1 MRKKLI
7 IINGVMG
14 VGKTSVSK
22 ALYKQLDNSFWL
34 DGDNCW
40 MMNPFEVTSGNKY
53 MVIDNITY
61 LINNFIKN
69 SKSKYIIL
77 NWVIHKDEIMD
88 SILYKINMDKID
100 LYKITLI
107 CDEDTLVKRIKKDI
121 KSGIRDEDNIKRSL
135 DKLKLYKNMNTL
147 KIDTFKCIYFYF
159 MNKDLYSKGV
169 KFKFFLKVF
178 EK

>member
-40 MMNPFEVTSGNKY
+40 MMNPFEVTSENKY

-69 SKSKYIIL
+69 SKSEHIIL
-77 NWVIHKDEIMD
+77 NWVIHTDEIMD
-88 SILYKINMDKID
+88 SILYKINMNKID

-147 KIDTFKCIYFYF
+147 KIDTA
-159 MNKDLYSKGV
+159 NKSIDEIVENIKNIINN
-169 KFKFFLKVF
+169 
-178 EK
+178 

>member
-40 MMNPFEVTSGNKY
+40 MMNPFEVTSENKY

-77 NWVIHKDEIMD
+77 NWVIHTDEIMD

-147 KIDTFKCIYFYF
+147 KIDTA
-159 MNKDLYSKGV
+159 NKSIDEIVENIKNIINN
-169 KFKFFLKVF
+169 
-178 EK
+178 

>member
-40 MMNPFEVTSGNKY
+40 MMNPFEVTSENKY

-77 NWVIHKDEIMD
+77 NWVIHTDEIMD

-147 KIDTFKCIYFYF
+147 KIDTA
-159 MNKDLYSKGV
+159 NKSIDEIVENIKNII
-169 KFKFFLKVF
+169 KN
-178 EK
+178 

>member
-40 MMNPFEVTSGNKY
+40 MMNPFDVTSENKY

-77 NWVIHKDEIMD
+77 NWVIHTDEIMD

-107 CDEDTLVKRIKKDI
+107 YDEDTLVKRIKKDI

-147 KIDTFKCIYFYF
+147 KIDTA
-159 MNKDLYSKGV
+159 NKSIDEIVENIKNIINN
-169 KFKFFLKVF
+169 
-178 EK
+178 

>member
-40 MMNPFEVTSGNKY
+40 MMNPFEVTSENKY

-69 SKSKYIIL
+69 SKSKHIIL
-77 NWVIHKDEIMD
+77 NWVIIHMK
-88 SILYKINMDKID
+88 
-100 LYKITLI
+100 
-107 CDEDTLVKRIKKDI
+107 
-121 KSGIRDEDNIKRSL
+121 
-135 DKLKLYKNMNTL
+135 
-147 KIDTFKCIYFYF
+147 
-159 MNKDLYSKGV
+159 
-169 KFKFFLKVF
+169 
-178 EK
+178 

>member
-40 MMNPFEVTSGNKY
+40 MMNPFEVTSENKY

-77 NWVIHKDEIMD
+77 NWVIHTDEIMD

-147 KIDTFKCIYFYF
+147 KIDTV
-159 MNKDLYSKGV
+159 NKSIDEIVENIKNII
-169 KFKFFLKVF
+169 KN
-178 EK
+178 

>member
-40 MMNPFEVTSGNKY
+40 MMNLFEVTSENKY

-77 NWVIHKDEIMD
+77 NWVIHTDEIMD

-147 KIDTFKCIYFYF
+147 KIDTA
-159 MNKDLYSKGV
+159 NKSIDEIVENIKNIINN
-169 KFKFFLKVF
+169 
-178 EK
+178 

>member
-40 MMNPFEVTSGNKY
+40 MMNPFEVTSENKY

-69 SKSKYIIL
+69 SKSKHIIL
-77 NWVIHKDEIMD
+77 NWVIHTDEIMD

-121 KSGIRDEDNIKRSL
+121 KSGIRDEDNIIRSL

-147 KIDTFKCIYFYF
+147 KIDTA
-159 MNKDLYSKGV
+159 NKSIDEIV
-169 KFKFFLKVF
+169 
-178 EK
+178 ENIINIINN

>member
-40 MMNPFEVTSGNKY
+40 MMNPFEVTSENKY

-77 NWVIHKDEIMD
+77 NWVIHTDEIMD

-107 CDEDTLVKRIKKDI
+107 CGEDTLVKRIKKDI

-147 KIDTFKCIYFYF
+147 KIDTS
-159 MNKDLYSKGV
+159 NKSIDEIVENIKNIINN
-169 KFKFFLKVF
+169 
-178 EK
+178 

>member
-40 MMNPFEVTSGNKY
+40 MMNPFEVTSENKY

-61 LINNFIKN
+61 LIDNFIKN

-77 NWVIHKDEIMD
+77 NWVIHTDEIMN

-121 KSGIRDEDNIKRSL
+121 QFGIRDEDNIKRSL

-147 KIDTFKCIYFYF
+147 KIDTS
-159 MNKDLYSKGV
+159 NKSIDEIVENIKNV
-169 KFKFFLKVF
+169 INN
-178 EK
+178 

>member
-1 MRKKLI
+1 
-7 IINGVMG
+7 MG

-40 MMNPFEVTSGNKY
+40 MMNPFEVTSENKY

-77 NWVIHKDEIMD
+77 NWVIHTDEIMD

-147 KIDTFKCIYFYF
+147 KIDTA
-159 MNKDLYSKGV
+159 NKSIDEIVENIKNIINN
-169 KFKFFLKVF
+169 
-178 EK
+178 

>member
-40 MMNPFEVTSGNKY
+40 MMNPFEVTSENKY
-53 MVIDNITY
+53 MVIDNTTY

-69 SKSKYIIL
+69 SKSEHIIL
-77 NWVIHKDEIMD
+77 NWVIHTDEIMD
-88 SILYKINMDKID
+88 SILYKINMNKID

-147 KIDTFKCIYFYF
+147 KIDTA
-159 MNKDLYSKGV
+159 NKSIDEIVENIKNIINN
-169 KFKFFLKVF
+169 
-178 EK
+178 

>member
-40 MMNPFEVTSGNKY
+40 MMNPFEVTSENKY

-77 NWVIHKDEIMD
+77 NWVIHTDEIMD

-121 KSGIRDEDNIKRSL
+121 KSGIRDEDNIIRSL

-147 KIDTFKCIYFYF
+147 KIDTA
-159 MNKDLYSKGV
+159 NKSIDEIVENIKNIINN
-169 KFKFFLKVF
+169 
-178 EK
+178 

>member
-40 MMNPFEVTSGNKY
+40 MMNPFEVTSENKY

-77 NWVIHKDEIMD
+77 NWVIHTYEIMD

-147 KIDTFKCIYFYF
+147 KIDTA
-159 MNKDLYSKGV
+159 NKSIDEIVENIKNIINN
-169 KFKFFLKVF
+169 
-178 EK
+178 

>member
-40 MMNPFEVTSGNKY
+40 MMNPFEVTSENKY

-77 NWVIHKDEIMD
+77 NWVIHTDEIMD

-147 KIDTFKCIYFYF
+147 KIDTA
-159 MNKDLYSKGV
+159 NKSIDEIVENIK
-169 KFKFFLKVF
+169 
-178 EK
+178 

>member
-40 MMNPFEVTSGNKY
+40 MMNPFEVTSENKY

-77 NWVIHKDEIMD
+77 NWVIHTDEIMD
-88 SILYKINMDKID
+88 SILYKINIDKID

-147 KIDTFKCIYFYF
+147 KIDTS
-159 MNKDLYSKGV
+159 NKSIDEIVENIKNV
-169 KFKFFLKVF
+169 INN
-178 EK
+178 